1 MTPAVVAGV
10 FVGGG
15 GTRLGGLAKGMM
27 LAPGGET
34 IVDRWRRLLGKLGVA
49 VVLVGDHAAYAHLGM
64 ERIDDEPR
72 GIGPLG
78 GMVGLLRRA
87 RRGHALALA
96 CDMPF
101 VSEALLERLV
111 AAASGAAVLAPRV
124 AGVWEPLCAIYD
136 APRVL
141 PIAVA
146 RAARGARSLQ
156 GLLDEA
162 GAKELPLQPGEADQM
177 KDWDTPEDRSSG

>member
-34 IVDRWRRLLGKLGVA
+34 IVDRWRRLLDKRGVA
-49 VVLVGDHAAYAHLGM
+49 VVLVGVHAAYAHLGM

-87 RRGHALALA
+87 GRGHALALA

-111 AAASGAAVLAPRV
+111 AAASGAAVVAPRV
-124 AGVWEPLCAIYD
+124 AGIWEPC
-136 APRVL
+136 
-141 PIAVA
+141 
-146 RAARGARSLQ
+146 ARSTMRR
-156 GLLDEA
+156 GSCRSPSPA
-162 GAKELPLQPGEADQM
+162 P
-177 KDWDTPEDRSSG
+177 PEVPARSRACSTRPARRSCRSSRAKPTR